1 MKLVNW
7 DKRLF
12 DYIETVQDEP
22 FEWGYHDCLTFANT
36 CVQMQIGSG
45 FCDEYLHRYDSAKNA
60 LVEYRK
66 FNTRSEYKDFLDA
79 VDSRLTR
86 IYTEYPP
93 RGTIVGRDMGEDKV
107 VLPIAFGVVVSDLA
121 AFVGNKGLVFLPTE
135 KPDIFWSVT

>member
-1 MKLVNW
+1 MRLADW

-12 DYIETVQDEP
+12 NYIETVQDEP

-60 LVEYRK
+60 HQEYIK
-66 FNTRSEYKDFLDA
+66 FMTRSEHKDLIDA
-79 VDSRLTR
+79 LDSRLRR

-93 RGTIVGRDMGEDKV
+93 RGTIVGRDMGEEKV

-121 AFVGNKGLVFLPTE
+121 AFVGEKGLLFSQIE
-135 KPDIFWSVT
+135 KPDMFWSAT